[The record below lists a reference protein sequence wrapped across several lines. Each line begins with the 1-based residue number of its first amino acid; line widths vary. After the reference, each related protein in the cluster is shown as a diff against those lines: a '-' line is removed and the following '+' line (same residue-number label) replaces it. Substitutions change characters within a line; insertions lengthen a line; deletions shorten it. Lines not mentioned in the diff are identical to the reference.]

1 MVGPL
6 RPRSNAEG
14 GRGPRLNRELNL
26 ILQRPDVRARLLTLG
41 IEATPS
47 TPQALDAFTREQY
60 QTYVRLIKE
69 FHIQPE

>member
-1 MVGPL
+1 
-6 RPRSNAEG
+6 
-14 GRGPRLNRELNL
+14 
-26 ILQRPDVRARLLTLG
+26 LLTLG